1 MKKRIASIVLAIFL
15 CFSCTLSVFADNY
28 SYTIISP
35 RVSTSG
41 VTYCDN
47 LLVSIKV
54 AQNQSIRVTLYN
66 YPKFSANG
74 TLTSIT
80 ADTLS
85 QKKAATASSTFKSG
99 NQINFFTSQVNNIA
113 PGLYSIKVDV
123 LNANGTVA
131 SSENNY
137 FIVKSAGSAGSSNLF
152 ETQPSTTMQFFQ
164 GLFKSLFGVVE

>member
-1 MKKRIASIVLAIFL
+1 MKKRITSIMLALLL
-15 CFSCTLSVFADNY
+15 CLSCTGFVFADNY

-41 VTYCDN
+41 ITYCDN

-54 AQNQSIRVTLYN
+54 AQNKTIRVTLYK
-66 YPKFSANG
+66 YPKFAADG

-80 ADTLS
+80 TDTLS
-85 QKKAATASSTFKSG
+85 QKTAASATSTFRSG
-99 NQINFFTSQVNNIA
+99 NQINFYTTQVNHIT

-123 LNANGTVA
+123 LNSNGSVA

-137 FIVKSAGSAGSSNLF
+137 FIVKATSSMSSANLF

-164 GLFKSLFGVVE
+164 GLFKGLFGVVE